1 VKNLQCAVLIL
12 AAAFAAPL
20 WAAQSPA
27 ALARAFGAPPQSSY
41 LTLSPGGGLLAWEQ
55 PGGSGAEVIIYDLR
69 AHAVRRTLQIG
80 AGLTVDWLGWEDDG
94 TLLMST
100 LETERLSPVYITNW
114 RGPAQLSRVIAV
126 DIASGRSRVL
136 LADRMTGESVTA
148 WYFTT
153 GVDLLAWDCPGR
165 PHTAIMATA
174 VFDEA
179 TYRRHTGTLIHRAR
193 RDSGMVSAV
202 FAVDTRTGKDEPIA
216 YGDPF
221 TTGWVVNSHGDVVA
235 RMDWRP
241 HQFTLYARQGEDW
254 RQIYQHAG
262 RHAPD
267 ILGVNQKS
275 TAILGILRTQG
286 RRHLWAIP
294 LDGSPPRR
302 MLPAVKRQV
311 MSVELGRYAGEPT
324 AVWVGSS
331 DAHRIWLDDTA
342 KMRYESLAH
351 VFPGRRLSVYDPSR
365 DGSEILVRVQGSG
378 QPAVTY
384 LVDFATHRAD
394 IAGEAYPQLAHVE
407 LGTTHTVRYRTRGG
421 RAVRA
426 EVIMPPGGGKS
437 LPLVVL
443 PPGGP
448 EGNYPGYFDWFAQY
462 LAALGYAVLRPD
474 ITTASLPT
482 AGGPIDWGGAS
493 QSYAIAGVRLLVKQG
508 VADPH
513 RVCIA
518 GVGYGGYAAL
528 AGAAFSPDTYACA
541 VSVNG
546 ISDLPSLLG
555 DEMHL
560 FGGAHSIDT
569 QLVGW
574 RTHMG
579 SPFDPKL
586 VAESPVHAANAVVA
600 PVLLIHDAEDT
611 VVPLSQSQEMKT
623 ALQRAG
629 KRVTFVKLAGSDHW
643 LNRGRNRIEVLTA
656 VGTFLHTY
664 LH

>member
-1 VKNLQCAVLIL
+1 MKNLHRAVLIL
-12 AAAFAAPL
+12 AAAFAAPV

-27 ALARAFGAPPQSSY
+27 ALARVFGAPPQSAY

-55 PGGSGAEVIIYDLR
+55 PGGSGAEVIIYDLH
-69 AHAVRRTLQIG
+69 AHAVRRTLRIG
-80 AGLTVDWLGWEDDG
+80 AGLTVEWLGWEDDG

-100 LETERLSPVYITNW
+100 LATERLSPVFVSNW
-114 RGPAQLSRVIAV
+114 KGPAQLSRVIAV
-126 DIASGRSRVL
+126 DIASGRSRIL
-136 LADRMTGESVTA
+136 LADRMTGESVVA

-165 PHTAIMATA
+165 PHTAIMATT
-174 VFDEA
+174 VFDQT

-202 FAVDTRTGKDEPIA
+202 FSVDTRTGKDEPIA

-221 TTGWVVNSHGDVVA
+221 TTGWVVNTDGDVVA
-235 RMDWRP
+235 RMDRQSR
-241 HQFTLYARQGEDW
+241 QFTIYARQGDDW
-254 RQIYQHAG
+254 RQIYRHAG
-262 RHAPD
+262 RIEPD
-267 ILGVNQKS
+267 ILGVNES
-275 TAILGILRTQG
+275 SSAILAIMSRKG

-294 LDGSPPRR
+294 LDGSAPKR

-311 MSVELGRYAGEPT
+311 MSVELDRYADKPT

-331 DAHRIWLDDTA
+331 DAHRIWLDTA
-342 KMRYESLAH
+342 AQARYESVAH

-365 DGSEILVRVQGSG
+365 DGSEILAKVQGSG
-378 QPAVTY
+378 KPPVTY
-384 LVDFATHRAD
+384 LVNFATHRAD
-394 IAGEAYPQLAHVE
+394 IAGEAYPQLAHVV
-407 LGTTHTVRYRTRGG
+407 LGTTHTVQYPTPGG
-421 RAVRA
+421 QTVRA
-426 EVIMPPGGGKS
+426 QLIMPPGGGKN

-448 EGNYPGYFDWFAQY
+448 EGDHPGDFDWFAQY
-462 LAALGYAVLRPD
+462 VAALGYAVLRPD
-474 ITTASLPT
+474 ITTTPLP
-482 AGGPIDWGGAS
+482 AEGGPIDWGGVS
-493 QSYAIAGVRLLVKQG
+493 QSYAVDGVRLLVKQG
-508 VADPH
+508 VADPR
-513 RVCIA
+513 RVCIV

-528 AGAAFSPDTYACA
+528 AGAAFSSDTYACA

-555 DEMHL
+555 HEMHL

-586 VAESPVHAANAVVA
+586 IAESPVHAANAVAA
-600 PVLLIHDAEDT
+600 PVLLIHDEEDT
-611 VVPLSQSQEMKT
+611 VVPVSQSQEMKA
-623 ALQRAG
+623 ALQSAG

-643 LNRGRNRIEVLTA
+643 LKRGRDRVEVLTA
-656 VGTFLHTY
+656 IGTFLHTY